1 MLVVFDIDGTLAN
14 IEHRLHHVRS
24 KPKNWAAF
32 DAGIP
37 NDKVNFPVAEMFWAL
52 QARWQDQH
60 TIVLASGRNER
71 SREATEKWLHKNS
84 LHSWKKLYM
93 RKADDFRSDDIVKR
107 EMLDQIIADF
117 GKKPDMVF
125 DDRPRVVRMWRD
137 AGIFVF
143 NVYQGEEDF

>member
-14 IEHRLHHVRS
+14 IEHRLDFVRS

-37 NDKVNFPVAEMFWAL
+37 NDKVNAPVAAVFHQMVDAGH
-52 QARWQDQH
+52 AV
-60 TIVLASGRNER
+60 ILASGRNER
-71 SREATEKWLHKNS
+71 SRAATEQWFADNGLRG
-84 LHSWKKLYM
+84 WQKLYM
-93 RKADDFRSDDIVKR
+93 RKADDFRSDDVVKL
-107 EMLDQIIADF
+107 EILDEIIRDY

-125 DDRPRVVRMWRD
+125 DDRPRVVRAWRSQ
-137 AGIFVF
+137 GIFVF

>member
-1 MLVVFDIDGTLAN
+1 MLIVFDLDGTLAN

-37 NDKVNFPVAEMFWAL
+37 NDKVNLPVAEAFHSLSA
-52 QARWQDQH
+52 ARN

-71 SREATEKWLHKNS
+71 SREATVDWLIDNN
-84 LHSWKKLYM
+84 LHTWDKLYM
-93 RKADDFRSDDIVKR
+93 RPADDFRGDDIVKR
-107 EMLDQIIADF
+107 EMLDQIISDF